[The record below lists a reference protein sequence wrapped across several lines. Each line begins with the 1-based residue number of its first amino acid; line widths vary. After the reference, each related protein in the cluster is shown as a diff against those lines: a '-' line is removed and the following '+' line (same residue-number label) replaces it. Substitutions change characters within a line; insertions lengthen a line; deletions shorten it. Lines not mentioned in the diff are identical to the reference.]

1 MADSIPFYLYSTV
14 AITGVAASTAIQHA
28 WIGWRTSAAEFH
40 RDFALVCAVTSI
52 AGLIYI
58 VQQTLPVA
66 QVFLPCEW
74 FLWATHLL
82 TGIAMP
88 RFIARFTGITGGRF
102 RRTITAGL
110 LACMVVLALWPEGF
124 QGGEVEVSSIATPWG
139 EHVWQLVSQPGPMYY
154 VAIVLFLVAFG
165 WSFGASYLS
174 WRRTRAKR
182 QLTLFTG
189 LVMIHLAMW
198 NAIAW
203 DMLRIPSIPLIIQS
217 QILLVLLMGFVLM
230 EQAAEANAIRLRLAQ
245 VEQFATIGRLASGVA
260 HDFGNVLTGVTGH
273 SDLLVEDLQDRPDL
287 QPMAKAIGD
296 AGRRGTVLVRQL
308 LAMARGPADDH
319 AGANAGT
326 ILREVAS
333 LVSAGNRGIA
343 IRCDAEPHLP
353 VAVESVRLHA
363 AILNLALNARD
374 AMPGGGLLILGA
386 ARRGPVPGR
395 PLRHQPRTDDLV
407 ELWVTDSGTGIPREI
422 IDRIFDFQFT
432 TKGDRGT
439 GLGLAQVDD
448 LVQRCGGA
456 LAVESTPGVGTT
468 MRLWLPAMPAESTPL
483 RVRLPDEGT
492 SLGPV
497 LAAHLRRRGHQ
508 VITGAGEADV
518 LLVDA
523 DGLADG
529 VTRQESL
536 VGSAPIV
543 LLASS
548 PDQARLV
555 PGSLVLTKPVEV
567 EAVEEALTKAAGK
580 PAQRKRT
587 SGIRKTGNGT
597 AGG

>member
-1 MADSIPFYLYSTV
+1 MMDAIPFYLYSTV
-14 AITGVAASTAIQHA
+14 AMTGVAASTAIQHA
-28 WIGWRTSAAEFH
+28 WIGWRTPAAGFH
-40 RDFALVCAVTSI
+40 RDFAIVCAVTSL
-52 AGLIYI
+52 AGIFYI
-58 VQQTLPVA
+58 IQQTLPVA
-66 QVFLPCEW
+66 TVFLPCEW
-74 FLWATHLL
+74 LLWATHLL
-82 TGIAMP
+82 TGMTLP
-88 RFIARFTGITGGRF
+88 RFIARFTGITGVRF
-102 RRTITAGL
+102 RRTLSTILGICL
-110 LACMVVLALWPEGF
+110 MMLAIWPEGF
-124 QGGEVEVSSIATPWG
+124 QGGEDLRITSISTPWG
-139 EHVWQLVSQPGPMYY
+139 EQVWQMESQPGPLYFL
-154 VAIVLFLVAFG
+154 AILLFMAAFG
-165 WSFGASYLS
+165 WSFAASYLG

-182 QLTLFTG
+182 QLTLFAG

-203 DMLRIPSIPLIIQS
+203 DILRIPSIPLIIQS

-273 SDLLVEDLQDRPDL
+273 ADLLVEDLQDRPDL

-308 LAMARGPADDH
+308 MAMARGPADDH
-319 AGANAGT
+319 AGANAGN

-333 LVSAGNRGIA
+333 LVTAGNRGLA
-343 IRCDAEPHLP
+343 VRCDADPHLL

-363 AILNLALNARD
+363 AILNLAVNARD

-386 ARRGPVPGR
+386 ARRGPTPGIV
-395 PLRHQPRTDDLV
+395 LRHQPRTEDLV

-422 IDRIFDFQFT
+422 VDRIFDFQFT

-468 MRLWLPAMPAESTPL
+468 MRLWLPALPEEAVPL

-508 VITGAGEADV
+508 VITGPGEADV

-529 VTRQESL
+529 VTRPEAL
-536 VGSAPIV
+536 EGSAPVV
-543 LLASS
+543 LLTSS
-548 PDQARLV
+548 PDQAALA
-555 PGSLVLTKPVEV
+555 PGAMILTKPVDV

-580 PAQRKRT
+580 PTNRKRS
-587 SGIRKTGNGT
+587 SGVRRTHRTLG
-597 AGG
+597 